1 MSEMSGRTPVC
12 RMRPFVGTVR
22 TEMSACP
29 GARHASSGSVAR
41 PVSRAVVVAVVA
53 GSVSR
58 LAVSRAVVIFVAF
71 GAFVFRSVSAAG
83 IVLCCYD
90 KCGGSVRSYPEK
102 PNRIESGLQPLA
114 TTIFFCLSFS

>member
-41 PVSRAVVVAVVA
+41 PVSRAVVVAGSVSRLAVSRTVVVTVVA

-71 GAFVFRSVSAAG
+71 GAFVFSGRF
-83 IVLCCYD
+83 L
-90 KCGGSVRSYPEK
+90 R
-102 PNRIESGLQPLA
+102 SGLFCA
-114 TTIFFCLSFS
+114 AMISAVVRFFRT

>member
-29 GARHASSGSVAR
+29 GARHASSWSVTRPVAR
-41 PVSRAVVVAVVA
+41 TVVVAVVA

-58 LAVSRAVVIFVAF
+58 LAVSWAVVVSVAF
-71 GAFVFRSVSAAG
+71 GAFVFSGRFLRPGLFCAAMISAM
-83 IVLCCYD
+83 VLGAHIL
-90 KCGGSVRSYPEK
+90 K
-102 PNRIESGLQPLA
+102 NRTG
-114 TTIFFCLSFS
+114 